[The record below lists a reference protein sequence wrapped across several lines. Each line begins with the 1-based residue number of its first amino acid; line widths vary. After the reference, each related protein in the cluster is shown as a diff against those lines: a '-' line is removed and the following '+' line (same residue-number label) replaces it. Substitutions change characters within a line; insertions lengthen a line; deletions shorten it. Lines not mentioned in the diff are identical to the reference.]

1 MRLIPIFKNM
11 RASLL
16 LMAALVV
23 AAPTW
28 ASIYTEVGDAGITPL
43 TAQYIPV
50 DTTTLFGSLSDNDGA
65 DVYAFMWGGGI
76 FSADTEGTGFD
87 TMLSLFDTSGSL
99 LAFNDDAG
107 DSTSSL
113 LLELLAGSYF
123 MGITF
128 YPNNYMGDMR
138 YYSDLGFDVSYQI
151 TMNSVLPHQ
160 QMEMPE
166 TANVPEPATL
176 ALLGI
181 GFAGILLIR
190 QKRVAAAL
198 QARQVICS

>member
-1 MRLIPIFKNM
+1 
-11 RASLL
+11 
-16 LMAALVV
+16 MAAL
-23 AAPTW
+23 AATAPTQ
-28 ASIYTEVGDAGITPL
+28 ASIYTEVDDAGITPL

-50 DTTTLFGSLSDNDGA
+50 DTTTIFGNLSDNDGA

-76 FSADTEGTGFD
+76 FSANTEGSSFD
-87 TMLSLFDTSGSL
+87 TMLSIFDTSGSL

-113 LLELLAGSYF
+113 LLELVAGSYF

-128 YPNNYMGDMR
+128 YPNNYMGDMK
-138 YYSDLGFDVSYQI
+138 YYSDLGLDASYQI
-151 TMNSVLPHQ
+151 TMNSVLPPQ

-166 TANVPEPATL
+166 ANVPEPATL
-176 ALLGI
+176 ALMGI

-190 QKRVAAAL
+190 QKRIAAVL
-198 QARQVICS
+198 